1 MAQSHG
7 SRTGKGVWWNN
18 RPWET
23 PVVRTYTVKTS
34 KVKRPVRCLHLS
46 DLHCCWY
53 GHRQSRLLKLIWA
66 LSPDL
71 VCMTGDMLERKF
83 WKEAAGDLMEPLAGA
98 VPCFFVAGNHEF
110 HFENYRAVKKYVSS
124 LGVHVLEGSYG
135 TVDISGAK
143 LHICGVDDPINPD
156 RKWKDELGAAARGC
170 NGEDF
175 SVLLT
180 HRPELARIYSMFPFD
195 LVLSGHAHG
204 GQWRLP
210 GLINGLYAPGQ
221 GIFPSY
227 TGGAYKFGSQTQ
239 IVSRGLAYYTWI
251 PRIFNPVEMGLIHI
265 LPK

>member
-7 SRTGKGVWWNN
+7 SKTGSGLWWNN

-23 PVVRTYTVKTS
+23 PLVRTYTVKTE
-34 KVKRPVRCLHLS
+34 KVRHPVKCLHLS

-53 GHRQSRLLKLIWA
+53 GAGQRRLHRLIRA
-66 LSPDL
+66 LSPDF
-71 VCMTGDMLERKF
+71 VCMTGDMLERRF
-83 WKEAAGDLMEPLAGA
+83 WKDAAGALMEPLAR
-98 VPCFFVAGNHEF
+98 VLPCFFVAGNHEF
-110 HFENYRAVKKYVSS
+110 HFENYRAVKRYVSS
-124 LGVHVLEGSYG
+124 LGVTVLEGNCATAHIG
-135 TVDISGAK
+135 GDNIR
-143 LHICGVDDPINPD
+143 ICGVDDPINPD
-156 RKWKDELGAAARGC
+156 RRWKDELASAARGC
-170 NGEDF
+170 DGEHF
-175 SVLLT
+175 SLLLT
-180 HRPELARIYSMFPFD
+180 HRPELARIYAMFPFD

-221 GIFPSY
+221 GLFPSY
-227 TGGAYKFGSQTQ
+227 AGGAYKFGGQVQ